1 MAGFFRRLFSL
12 GSAEAHSIIDKLE
25 DPVKMTEQ
33 GIRDLKKDLDE
44 AMHNFAEVKA
54 IAIKAERDMEKS
66 KNTALDWER
75 KAMTL
80 LQQGQSGKLDMQKA
94 EQLASEALVRKEESN
109 KQYQIAK
116 QSGETQNQAVQT
128 LQKNIETLKG
138 QIQQYENELVTLK
151 ARAKTAVATS
161 KINKQLSSID
171 SSGTV
176 ALLER
181 MKEKVETEE
190 NLAIAYGD
198 MAKMSTSVEDE
209 ISQALLSDDTEKTQT
224 TQSNELAALKAKM
237 GIE

>member
-66 KNTALDWER
+66 KNAALDWER
-75 KAMTL
+75 KAMSL
-80 LQQGQSGKLDMQKA
+80 LQQGQSGKLDK
-94 EQLASEALVRKEESN
+94 EKSDRLASEALARKEESN
-109 KQYQIAK
+109 KQYLIAK

-128 LQKNIETLKG
+128 LQKNIESLKS

-161 KINKQLSSID
+161 KINKQLSNID

-181 MKEKVETEE
+181 MKEKVEAEE

-198 MAKMSTSVEDE
+198 MNKISSNVEDE
-209 ISQALLSDDTEKTQT
+209 INQALLSDESKTETS
-224 TQSNELAALKAKM
+224 QSTELAALKSKM

>member
-33 GIRDLKKDLDE
+33 GIRELKKDLDE

-54 IAIKAERDMEKS
+54 VAIKAERDMEKS
-66 KNTALDWER
+66 RNAALDWER
-75 KAMTL
+75 KAMSL
-80 LQQGQSGKLDMQKA
+80 LQQGQSGKLDMPNA
-94 EQLASEALVRKEESN
+94 ERLASEALARKEEAN
-109 KQYQIAK
+109 QQLQIAK
-116 QSGETQNQAVQT
+116 QASETQNQAVQK
-128 LQKNIETLKG
+128 LQKNIEKLKT

-151 ARAKTAVATS
+151 ARAKTAEATT

-181 MKEKVETEE
+181 MKEKVEAEE
-190 NLAIAYGD
+190 NLAVAYGD
-198 MAKMSTSVEDE
+198 MNQISHSVEDE
-209 ISQALLSDDTEKTQT
+209 IDKALLTEGSEKKPS
-224 TQSNELAALKAKM
+224 QSEELAALKAKM
-237 GIE
+237 GIS